1 MQNFKKA
8 EILSPAGNKDMLVAA
23 VRCGADAVYL
33 GSKEFSARR
42 NAQNFSYEELREAV
56 EYCHIRGVR
65 VYLTLNIL
73 IKENELVRAFELAKY
88 AYNAG
93 IDGIIIQDLGLARI
107 LRDKIPDLKL
117 HSSTQMSVHSP
128 SSLPLLKELGFCQ
141 VVAAREMSGQELC
154 VFCEK
159 AEELGITVEAFVH
172 GALCMSVSGQCLL
185 SAFLG
190 SRSGNRGLCAGPCRL
205 PFKVKNGTG
214 YDLSLKDLSLLD
226 RIGELYKCGVR
237 SFKIEG
243 RMKRPEYVAAA
254 TTACRQAL
262 DCGSVSAEISDTLKN
277 VFSRSGFTSGY
288 FDGNTGRDM
297 FGIRTKEDVISSDKT
312 FPMIHELYRFERKNI
327 KIDINA
333 EILKGKP
340 ISVTLCDGQSTVTAT
355 GKIPQSAQSRA
366 ADKESVQKSLMKL
379 GDTPY
384 SLRKID
390 VLLDDGLYISAGEL
404 NAVRREAVSL
414 LDRSRKEVTHAKCDA
429 EFDVPEEK
437 NLNNKT
443 PKLLIR
449 LENISQFPEDTAGID
464 AAVIPFEEA
473 PESVHRMNVPVIVD
487 IPRGMVN
494 EEYVADRL
502 RRFKEAGAEAAFCG
516 NLAHISLAEKAGL
529 KPLGDQG
536 LNISNSESL
545 KVLADWGIEAAIIS
559 CEEKLSDITALCTD
573 IKKGIIA
580 YGNIPIMLFRN
591 CPLKNGASCAECDR
605 KGFIT
610 DRMGVR
616 FPVRCRGGYSE
627 MLNSR
632 PIWLADRLEELIGLD
647 FIMLYFTMETPERV
661 KYVIDAYKNGTCA
674 DTEYTRGLY
683 YRGTI

>member
-1 MQNFKKA
+1 MQNVKKA
-8 EILSPAGNKDMLVAA
+8 EILSPAGNMEMLVAA

-33 GSKEFSARR
+33 GTHEFSARR
-42 NAQNFSYEELREAV
+42 NAENFSIEELEQAV
-56 EYCHIRGVR
+56 KYCHIRGVR

-73 IKENELVRAFELAKY
+73 IKETELESAFLLAKS

-141 VVAAREMSGQELC
+141 VVAGREMSETELC
-154 VFCEK
+154 GFCK
-159 AEELGITVEAFVH
+159 MAGELGITVEAFVH

-226 RIGELYKCGVR
+226 KIGDLYKCGVR

-288 FDGNTGRDM
+288 FDGETGKDM
-297 FGIRTKEDVISSDKT
+297 FGIRTKEDVVSADRA
-312 FPMIHELYRFERKNI
+312 FPVIHELYRFERKSVPVFI
-327 KIDINA
+327 KA
-333 EILKGKP
+333 EITAGKP
-340 ISVTLCDGQSTVTAT
+340 VRLIMSDGENTAEVR
-355 GKIPQSAQSRA
+355 GNVPQTAVSRA
-366 ADKESVQKSLMKL
+366 ADEQSVKKSILKL

-384 SLRKID
+384 YVKETDIILGKD
-390 VLLDDGLYISAGEL
+390 LFVSAGEL
-404 NAVRREAVSL
+404 NALRREAAEV
-414 LDRSRKEVTHAKCDA
+414 LDRKRSEIAFRKSSAVYNKSRGYAKKPDSIKI
-429 EFDVPEEK
+429 V
-437 NLNNKT
+437 
-443 PKLLIR
+443 IR
-449 LENISQFPEDTAGID
+449 VETLSQIPEDFSDI
-464 AAVIPFEEA
+464 AAVAVPIEED
-473 PESVHRMNVPVIVD
+473 PGKLCNIGVPVIAD
-487 IPRGMVN
+487 IPRGITN
-494 EEYVADRL
+494 EKEIL
-502 RRFKEAGAEAAFCG
+502 RCLREFKAAGAEAAFCG
-516 NLAHISLAEKAGL
+516 NLSHISLARKAGL

-559 CEEKLSDITALCTD
+559 CEEKLGDITALCSD
-573 IKKGIIA
+573 VKKGIIA
-580 YGNIPIMLFRN
+580 YGNIPLMLFRN
-591 CPLKNGASCAECDR
+591 CPLKNGVSCAECDR

-632 PIWLADRLEELIGLD
+632 PIWLADRREELVGLD
-647 FIMLYFTMETPERV
+647 FILLYFTGETPERV
-661 KYVIDAYKNGTCA
+661 RYVIDAYKNGTCA